1 MINLKLAALMSSK
14 LCHDIIGPVG
24 AVNNGVELLADESNA
39 DMREQAMELVSQ
51 SAGEAGA
58 RLQFYRLAF
67 GLAGGMGADV
77 SLRDARTLSRSFMKF
92 GKVELDW
99 PDSAGGAENMSKDAT
114 KVICN
119 LVAIAAGALPRGG
132 KLEVSGDVSGSDWN
146 FEFRASGPRAGLR
159 EDITSTIL
167 DGYNE
172 DNLTAQNVGAQ
183 YMMALCENNGFSISI
198 VTMEDGLAVLQTKS
212 S

>member
-1 MINLKLAALMSSK
+1 MVNLKLAALMCSK

-39 DMREQAMELVSQ
+39 DMKEQAMELVSQ

-67 GLAGGMGADV
+67 GLAGGLGSEV
-77 SLRDARTLSRSFMKF
+77 SLRDARNLSRAYMDH
-92 GKVELDW
+92 GKVEFDW
-99 PDSAGGAENMSKDAT
+99 PDHAGGAENMSKDAI

-119 LVAIAAGALPRGG
+119 MVTIAAGALPRGG
-132 KLEVSGDVSGSDWN
+132 KLEVSGEVEGDKWA
-146 FEFRASGPRAGLR
+146 FEFRASGPRSGLR
-159 EDITSTIL
+159 EDITTTIL
-167 DGYNE
+167 EGYDE
-172 DNLTAQNVGAQ
+172 ESLTAQNVGAH
-183 YMMALCENNGFSISI
+183 YMMALCENNNFSVSI
-198 VTMEDGLAVLQTKS
+198 KKMEEELAVLEAKS